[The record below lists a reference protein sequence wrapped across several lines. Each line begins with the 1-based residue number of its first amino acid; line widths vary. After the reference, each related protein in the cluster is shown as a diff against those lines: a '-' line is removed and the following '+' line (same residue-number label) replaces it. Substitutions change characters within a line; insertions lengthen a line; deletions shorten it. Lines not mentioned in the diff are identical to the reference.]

1 MIKFLTSGREFIFP
15 EQFSVDKSTA
25 LCFTGHREKNI
36 PPYNE
41 LYKYKNLTL
50 EALKLLM
57 SRYIDI
63 AIECGYTSFIS
74 GFAEGFD
81 LWAAHHVIKRKNDGA
96 GISLIGAVPYL
107 HHADR
112 FSSISLALLKE
123 AELHADELV
132 LICPNPDAVYSFSP
146 ISSNQSKTLYRDRNY
161 FMADHSSAVIAFI
174 NENLKWSGTLQT
186 LNYSK
191 KNNLKICRFG
201 LKEVYSLIEQGN
213 FNLSEISKL
222 ADLISSK

>member
-1 MIKFLTSGREFIFP
+1 M
-15 EQFSVDKSTA
+15 
-25 LCFTGHREKNI
+25 
-36 PPYNE
+36 
-41 LYKYKNLTL
+41 
-50 EALKLLM
+50 
-57 SRYIDI
+57 
-63 AIECGYTSFIS
+63 
-74 GFAEGFD
+74 
-81 LWAAHHVIKRKNDGA
+81 
-96 GISLIGAVPYL
+96 
-107 HHADR
+107 
-112 FSSISLALLKE
+112 LKE

>member
-1 MIKFLTSGREFIFP
+1 MIKSLTSGREFIFP

-112 FSSISLALLKE
+112 FSSKSLALLKGQNCMLTNWCLF
-123 AELHADELV
+123 ARILMLYTAFHR
-132 LICPNPDAVYSFSP
+132 YHQ
-146 ISSNQSKTLYRDRNY
+146 ISQRRFIVTEITL
-161 FMADHSSAVIAFI
+161 
-174 NENLKWSGTLQT
+174 WQT
-186 LNYSK
+186 
-191 KNNLKICRFG
+191 IHQR
-201 LKEVYSLIEQGN
+201 
-213 FNLSEISKL
+213 
-222 ADLISSK
+222 